1 LGEVKV
7 DVVSTETRG
16 KKNDFEKV
24 GNDPD
29 GSLFE
34 TTKIGRV
41 LLQDL

>member
-1 LGEVKV
+1 VKV

-16 KKNDFEKV
+16 KKNNFEKV
-24 GNDPD
+24 GKSPD

-41 LLQDL
+41 LFQDL